1 MAKPKVEQR
10 STSAR
15 TPQDRALGDSWKT
28 SLILKE
34 IEDSVETKEKLAK
47 ECVGDI
53 KAVADVIVTALREG
67 GKIVFFGNG
76 GSAADA
82 QHLAAEFVGRFVM
95 DRSPLRAISL
105 TTNTSVL
112 TAVGNDFGFEAV
124 FSRQVA
130 AHVDPGDV
138 VIGISTSGR
147 SKNVISGIQ
156 EAKKRGANTVALT
169 GSSGDE
175 LAQLCDYRIKVPSS
189 NTQRIQE
196 CHILI
201 GHILCG
207 LVEKNLPMPPATI
220 VPR

>member
-1 MAKPKVEQR
+1 M
-10 STSAR
+10 
-15 TPQDRALGDSWKT
+15 T
-28 SLILKE
+28 SLVLRE
-34 IEDSVETKEKLAK
+34 IRESIETKEKLAK

-53 KAVADVIVTALREG
+53 QAVANAIVAALRDG

-82 QHLAAEFVGRFVM
+82 QHLAAEFVGRFSM
-95 DRSPLRAISL
+95 DRPPLRAIAL

-112 TAVGNDFGFEAV
+112 TAVGNDFGFEDI

-130 AHVDPGDV
+130 AHVDTRDV

-147 SKNVISGIQ
+147 SKNVIGGVQ
-156 EAKKRGANTVALT
+156 EAHKLGAKTVALT
-169 GSSGDE
+169 GSSGEE
-175 LAQLCDYRIKVPSS
+175 LARRCDYRIKVPSS

-201 GHILCG
+201 GHVLCA
-207 LVEKNLPMPPATI
+207 LVEQSLTMPPATI
-220 VPR
+220 LAR